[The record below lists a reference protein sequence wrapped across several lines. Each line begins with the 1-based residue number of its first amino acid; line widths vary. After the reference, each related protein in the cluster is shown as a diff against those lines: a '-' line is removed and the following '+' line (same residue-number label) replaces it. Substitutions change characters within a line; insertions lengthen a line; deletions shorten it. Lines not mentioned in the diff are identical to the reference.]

1 MRKLLMEAPANI
13 PLIDVGA
20 PVILQLVEEAG
31 TGKTKA
37 RGTFA
42 LADTPT
48 SNRRIYPKPL
58 WERETG
64 KLQKAIEE
72 RKLFGTLD
80 HPEDGRTR
88 LSEVSHI
95 ITKLY
100 LDGNQVI
107 GEAEILDTIPG
118 QNLKAIIKAGGRVGV
133 SSRGVGST
141 QQVDEGELV
150 QDDYNLTTF
159 DFVANPAESSAYPRV
174 VVEDKQH
181 PQGEGDMQPNDET
194 KKLIAE
200 EVDKAT
206 KGLTEQHETEKTRML
221 SEAKALKT
229 ENGNLSRALAESQ
242 STLKH
247 LGLTMF
253 LDGYLTETD
262 NKAAIKELLGD
273 IMLCESTD
281 ALKAKV
287 DTIRKNVPPV
297 SKPVTEQK
305 DEVDVKALTEDLTV
319 IRGQIQKLTE
329 EREVQGRKIEEQAK
343 AMTVLATEKS
353 RLEEDLGVSVALA
366 KNLGLRAYMERKL
379 YGNPKAEKV
388 RKMFEEQS
396 PDTKEK
402 VDALIESAK
411 TPSED
416 YQHIRRGLGRAHPS
430 EKAQERI
437 EEGDQG
443 AGDVAAG
450 SDALNEEL
458 QHIGV
463 TVDEVKKLSGS

>member
-1 MRKLLMEAPANI
+1 MNKRLLMESPISNGPI
-13 PLIDVGA
+13 IDVGA
-20 PVILQLVEEAG
+20 PVILQLVED
-31 TGKTKA
+31 TQSGKTKA

-48 SNRRIYPKPL
+48 SNRRIYPKKL

-64 KLQKAIEE
+64 KLQKSIEE

-95 ITKLY
+95 ITKLM

-159 DFVANPAESSAYPRV
+159 DFVANPAESSAYPKV
-174 VVEDKQH
+174 VVEEKTH
-181 PQGEGDMQPNDET
+181 EQGEGDMTPEEK
-194 KKLIAE
+194 KKLIDEA
-200 EVDKAT
+200 VAT
-206 KGLTEQHETEKTRML
+206 ATAMLTEQHEQEKARL
-221 SEAKALKT
+221 LGE
-229 ENGNLSRALAESQ
+229 AESMKKQ
-242 STLKH
+242 VGDLTHALEEAQTAIKH

-253 LDGYLTETD
+253 LDSYLTETD
-262 NKAAIKELLGD
+262 NKTAIKELLGD

-287 DTIRKNVPPV
+287 DTIRKNVPPLPQ
-297 SKPVTEQK
+297 PVVEEK
-305 DEVDVKALTEDLTV
+305 VDVKALTEDLKAIHSNIKT
-319 IRGQIQKLTE
+319 LME
-329 EREVQGRKIEEQAK
+329 EKDALGRKVQEQEK
-343 AMTVLATEKS
+343 SMQVLATEKKA
-353 RLEEDLGVSVALA
+353 LEEELGTSVALA

-388 RKMFEEQS
+388 RKMFEEQQ

-402 VDALIESAK
+402 VDSLIESVK
-411 TPSED
+411 TPSSD
-416 YQHIRRGLGRAHPS
+416 FVHIRKGLGRAVRPEQKES
-430 EKAQERI
+430 EMER
-437 EEGDQG
+437 EESNDGG
-443 AGDVAAG
+443 VA
-450 SDALNEEL
+450 ALNEEL
-458 QHIGV
+458 QAIGV
-463 TVDEVKKLSGS
+463 SVEMVKNLSESK

>member
-1 MRKLLMEAPANI
+1 MKCKLLMESPI
-13 PLIDVGA
+13 TKGTIIDVGA
-20 PVILQLVEEAG
+20 PVVLQLVEDQQ

-48 SNRRIYPKPL
+48 SNRRIYPRRL

-141 QQVDEGELV
+141 QTVEEGELV

-159 DFVANPAESSAYPRV
+159 DFVANPAESSAYPKV
-174 VVEDKQH
+174 VVEEKLNT
-181 PQGEGDMQPNDET
+181 GEGEMASEEKQ
-194 KKLIAE
+194 KLIDEAI
-200 EVDKAT
+200 VAAT
-206 KGLTEQHETEKTRML
+206 ATLKEQYEQEKVRLL
-221 SEAKALKT
+221 SEADAMKRQISDLSHALEEAK
-229 ENGNLSRALAESQ
+229 LA
-242 STLKH
+242 LKH
-247 LGLTMF
+247 LGMTTFLT
-253 LDGYLTETD
+253 GYLTEQD
-262 NKAAIKELLGD
+262 NKEAITELVGD
-273 IMLCESTD
+273 VMLYENTD

-287 DTIRKNVPPV
+287 DAIRKNIPP
-297 SKPVTEQK
+297 KPKAMVEEK
-305 DEVDVKALTEDLTV
+305 VDIKALTEDLGI
-319 IRGQIQKLTE
+319 IRGQIISLKE
-329 EREVQGRKIEEQAK
+329 ERDTLSQKVREQ
-343 AMTVLATEKS
+343 EKS
-353 RLEEDLGVSVALA
+353 MQLIAAEKARLEEELGTSIALA
-366 KNLGLRAYMERKL
+366 KNLGLRAYMERRL
-379 YGNPKAEKV
+379 YGNPRAERV
-388 RKMFEEQS
+388 RRMFEEQQ

-402 VDALIESAK
+402 VDSLIESVK
-411 TPSED
+411 TPSSEFI
-416 YQHIRRGLGRAHPS
+416 HIRKGLGRAVRPVQPES
-430 EKAQERI
+430 L
-437 EEGDQG
+437 EEGAESG
-443 AGDVAAG
+443 EGDVQ
-450 SDALNEEL
+450 ALNEEL
-458 QHIGV
+458 KNIGV
-463 TVDEVKKLSGS
+463 SVEMIKNLSGTQ